1 VNEIC
6 FLTASR
12 GNAFMTE
19 LLSTVAGAVAA
30 EGIEVSFAVD
40 RYPPLREGVAYV
52 AITHEFFELAPR
64 GGDATPG
71 HLHRTVG
78 FCVELPG
85 TEWFAAT
92 CRHGKRLGALVDIRS
107 SGVAAL
113 KVAGLASVHA
123 PLGYTSTWDRWG
135 RDETTPRPIDL
146 LYMGSGE
153 ARRDQLLAGYADTL
167 VGHASRLLI
176 PPELPKTEPGP
187 SFLVGD
193 EKYELLKSSKAL
205 LNLHRVGAWALEW
218 PRVLEAICN
227 GCVVVTERSVD
238 IAPLIPGEHLI
249 ATRAESLCLLAD
261 RLLDD
266 PDRLQAIR
274 LAAYDFVRRELP
286 MSTGARRLIEVAEG
300 VVRSRPA
307 PAPVEEPIAE
317 PVDRTAE
324 LVEEAVAPLRAA
336 VKRVLIE
343 TRQARREHAEL
354 GVDVVAATPAYGS
367 RTPRVTVGISLHN
380 YESEIGDALA
390 SVAASDYEDYEV
402 LVLDDASTDR
412 SAEMVRRFFD
422 EHPWMPAALM
432 AHRSNAGLPR
442 TRNAITEHARGE
454 LIFVLD
460 ADNGLYPHGLGRL
473 VRALEADSAA
483 AFAYPIIA
491 MYERG
496 RPSGLLSR
504 HGWDPSLLAQYNS
517 IDAMAL
523 IRREILVAIG
533 GYCTDP
539 RLMGLEDYDLWCQ
552 IAERD
557 WRGVH
562 VPEILAWYRQTE
574 HSMVSIALLD
584 LSEARSVLSSRA
596 PRLFG
601 RASQAGGYRQMSEPE
616 STKLAPTSGWN
627 VQP

>member
-19 LLSTVAGAVAA
+19 LLHTVADAVAA
-30 EGIEVSFAVD
+30 EGVEVSFQVD
-40 RYPPLREGVAYV
+40 HYPPLRDGVAYV
-52 AITHEFFELAPR
+52 AIPHEFFELAPR
-64 GGDATPG
+64 GGAPTPG
-71 HLHRTVG
+71 HLDRTVG

-85 TEWFAAT
+85 TEWFAST
-92 CRHGKRLGALVDIRS
+92 CRHGKRLGALVDIRP

-113 KVAGLASVHA
+113 KMAGLTAVHA
-123 PLGYTSTWDRWG
+123 PLGYASGWDRWG
-135 RDETTPRPIDL
+135 RDETTSRPVDL

-153 ARRDQLLAGYADTL
+153 ARRDQVLAGYAETL
-167 VGHASRLLI
+167 AGHSARLLI

-187 SFLVGD
+187 SFLVGE
-193 EKYELLKSSKAL
+193 EKYELLRSSKAL
-205 LNLHRVGAWALEW
+205 LNLHRVGARALEW

-249 ATRAESLCLLAD
+249 AARAESLCLLAA

-266 PDRLQAIR
+266 PDRLAELR
-274 LAAYDFVRRELP
+274 LSAYDFVRRELP
-286 MSTGARRLIEVAEG
+286 MSTGARRLIEVADQIVG
-300 VVRSRPA
+300 RRLRPA
-307 PAPVEEPIAE
+307 PVAEEEHVEAPVDGA
-317 PVDRTAE
+317 AA
-324 LVEEAVAPLRAA
+324 LVEDAVAPLRGAL
-336 VKRVLIE
+336 KRILIE
-343 TRQARREHAEL
+343 TRQTRREPAEL
-354 GVDVVAATPAYGS
+354 GVDVVASTHAYGS
-367 RTPRVTVGISLHN
+367 WMPRVTVGISLHN
-380 YESEIGDALA
+380 YETEIRDALS

-412 SAEMVRRFFD
+412 SAEMVCRFFE
-422 EHPWMPAALM
+422 EHPWMPAVLM

-473 VRALEADSAA
+473 VRALEADPGA

-496 RPSGLLSR
+496 RPAGLLSR
-504 HGWDPSLLAQYNS
+504 HGWDPGLLAQYNS

-523 IRREILVAIG
+523 IRREALIAIG

-539 RLMGLEDYDLWCQ
+539 RLMGLEDYDVWCQ

-584 LSEARSVLSSRA
+584 LSEARSVLSARA
-596 PRLFG
+596 PGVFSRG
-601 RASQAGGYRQMSEPE
+601 E
-616 STKLAPTSGWN
+616 APAR
-627 VQP
+627 

>member
-19 LLSTVAGAVAA
+19 LLNTVADAVAA
-30 EGIEVSFAVD
+30 EGIEVSFEVD
-40 RYPPLREGVAYV
+40 HYPPLRDGVAYV

-64 GGDATPG
+64 GGDPTPG
-71 HLHRTVG
+71 HLSRTVG

-92 CRHGKRLGALVDIRS
+92 CRHGKRLGALVDIRP

-113 KVAGLASVHA
+113 KMAGLASVHA
-123 PLGYTSTWDRWG
+123 PLGYTGAWDRWG
-135 RDETTPRPIDL
+135 RDETTPRPVDL

-153 ARRDQLLAGYADTL
+153 ARRDGLLAGYAETL
-167 VGHASRLLI
+167 VGHSARLLI
-176 PPELPKTEPGP
+176 PPEHPKTEPGP

-205 LNLHRVGAWALEW
+205 LNLHRAGARALEW

-266 PDRLQAIR
+266 PDRLEAIR
-274 LAAYDFVRRELP
+274 LSAYDFVRRELP
-286 MSTGARRLIEVAEG
+286 MSTGARRLIEVADR
-300 VVRSRPA
+300 VVGRRLR
-307 PAPVEEPIAE
+307 PAPVEEEDVQA
-317 PVDRTAE
+317 PVDRSAE
-324 LVEEAVAPLRAA
+324 LIEEAVAPLRGAL
-336 VKRVLIE
+336 KRVLIE
-343 TRQARREHAEL
+343 TRQTRRELAEL
-354 GVDVVAATPAYGS
+354 DVDVVAATPTYGS
-367 RTPRVTVGISLHN
+367 WMPRVTVGISLHN
-380 YESEIGDALA
+380 FESEIGDALA
-390 SVAASDYEDYEV
+390 SVAASAYEDYEV

-412 SAEMVRRFFD
+412 SAEMVRRFFE
-422 EHPWMPAALM
+422 EHPWMPAVLM

-442 TRNAITEHARGE
+442 TRNTITEHARGE
-454 LIFVLD
+454 FIFVLD

-473 VRALEADSAA
+473 VQALEADAGA

-491 MYERG
+491 MFELG
-496 RPSGLLSR
+496 RPAGLVSR
-504 HGWDPSLLAQYNS
+504 HGWDPSLLAHYNS

-523 IRREILVAIG
+523 IRREALNAIG

-552 IAERD
+552 MAERN

-574 HSMVSIALLD
+574 HSMVSLALLD
-584 LSEARSVLSSRA
+584 LTEARSVLSARA
-596 PRLFG
+596 PRVFG
-601 RASQAGGYRQMSEPE
+601 PASRAGG
-616 STKLAPTSGWN
+616 
-627 VQP
+627 